1 MPKMSRHSSIPPL
14 SDALWGI
21 RFESW
26 EDPFEEVCAKSS
38 DFTRDQNK
46 LVPWCESN
54 RRNKRIL
61 EIELSKGVPVS
72 FSPTRLIIF
81 FLNADWL
88 ER

>member
-46 LVPWCESN
+46 LVPWCGYNDRTNVHLFVQS
-54 RRNKRIL
+54 RIFMVFT
-61 EIELSKGVPVS
+61 IAQK
-72 FSPTRLIIF
+72 
-81 FLNADWL
+81 
-88 ER
+88 

>member
-46 LVPWCESN
+46 LVPWCARN
-54 RRNKRIL
+54 RVNI
-61 EIELSKGVPVS
+61 EI
-72 FSPTRLIIF
+72 F
-81 FLNADWL
+81 
-88 ER
+88 